1 MMIFCI
7 VPLCFIINYDGTV
20 ILVGYRLNTS
30 GVEVRIR
37 IGVGVSV
44 SVQVTF
50 RVGVAAMVGVVG
62 RVWVEKL
69 KNTKKLKIK

>member
-1 MMIFCI
+1 M
-7 VPLCFIINYDGTV
+7 
-20 ILVGYRLNTS
+20 NTS
-30 GVEVRIR
+30 GVEVSFRVSVEVRIR

-69 KNTKKLKIK
+69 KMTKNKKIKK